1 MNLYLDEKSY
11 HLDWGFPEKISF
23 LKKRDSITLKFLI
36 YTYSEEDIVSNSL
49 QLMRDKKSEESKKL
63 EIVKSMTSVPTNV
76 YVSKSDYYWWVF
88 DECRFIS
95 TKVSKDK
102 NYYDYQGRDTEKWNC
117 ELTFSYKDV
126 YGSNKKTVV
135 DRDIKLRKL
144 FNE

>member
-23 LKKRDSITLKFLI
+23 LKKKDSITLKFNI
-36 YTYSEEDIVSNSL
+36 YIYSEETFWKNH
-49 QLMRDKKSEESKKL
+49 ENEKL
-63 EIVKSMTSVPTNV
+63 EVVKSMTSVPTNV

-135 DRDIKLRKL
+135 DRDIKLKKI
-144 FNE
+144 FSE

>member
-23 LKKRDSITLKFLI
+23 LKKRDSITLKFNI
-36 YTYSEEDIVSNSL
+36 YIYSEETFWKNH
-49 QLMRDKKSEESKKL
+49 ENEKL
-63 EIVKSMTSVPTNV
+63 EVFKSITSVPTNV

-135 DRDIKLRKL
+135 DRDIKLKKI
-144 FNE
+144 FSE

>member
-23 LKKRDSITLKFLI
+23 LKKRASITLKFSI
-36 YTYSEEDIVSNSL
+36 YTYSEEDIVSNSHHIV
-49 QLMRDKKSEESKKL
+49 RDKKREENKKL
-63 EIVKSMTSVPTNV
+63 EVVKSMTDVPINV

-88 DECRFIS
+88 DECYFIS
-95 TKVSKDK
+95 VSVNQDK
-102 NYYDYQGRDTEKWNC
+102 NYYDYQGRDTEKWQC

-126 YGSNKKTVV
+126 YGSNKKAVV
-135 DRDIKLRKL
+135 DRDIKLKKL

>member
-1 MNLYLDEKSY
+1 MHLYLDEKSY

-23 LKKRDSITLKFLI
+23 LKKKDSITLKFNI
-36 YTYSEEDIVSNSL
+36 YIYSEETFWKNH
-49 QLMRDKKSEESKKL
+49 ENEKL
-63 EIVKSMTSVPTNV
+63 EVVKSMTSVPTNV

-135 DRDIKLRKL
+135 DRDIKLKKI
-144 FNE
+144 FSE

>member
-23 LKKRDSITLKFLI
+23 LKKKDSITLKFNI
-36 YTYSEEDIVSNSL
+36 YIYSEETFWKNS
-49 QLMRDKKSEESKKL
+49 ENEKL
-63 EIVKSMTSVPTNV
+63 EVLKSMTSVPTNV

-88 DECRFIS
+88 DECEFIS
-95 TKVSKDK
+95 IKVNQDK

-135 DRDIKLRKL
+135 DRDIKLKKL
-144 FNE
+144 FSE

>member
-23 LKKRDSITLKFLI
+23 LKKKDSITLKFNI
-36 YTYSEEDIVSNSL
+36 YIYSEETFWKNS
-49 QLMRDKKSEESKKL
+49 ENEKL
-63 EIVKSMTSVPTNV
+63 EVLKSMTSVPTNV

-126 YGSNKKTVV
+126 YGSNKKAVV
-135 DRDIKLRKL
+135 DRDIKLKKL
-144 FNE
+144 FSE

>member
-23 LKKRDSITLKFLI
+23 LKKRDSITLKFNI
-36 YTYSEEDIVSNSL
+36 YIYSEETFWKNH
-49 QLMRDKKSEESKKL
+49 ENEKL
-63 EIVKSMTSVPTNV
+63 EVVKSITSVPTNV

-135 DRDIKLRKL
+135 DRDIKLKKI
-144 FNE
+144 FSE

>member
-23 LKKRDSITLKFLI
+23 LKKRDSITLKFNI
-36 YTYSEEDIVSNSL
+36 YIYSEETFWKNH
-49 QLMRDKKSEESKKL
+49 ENEKL
-63 EIVKSMTSVPTNV
+63 EVVKSITSVPTNV

-102 NYYDYQGRDTEKWNC
+102 NYYDYQERDTEKWNC

-135 DRDIKLRKL
+135 DRDIKLKKI
-144 FNE
+144 FSE

>member
-23 LKKRDSITLKFLI
+23 LKKKDSITLKFNI
-36 YTYSEEDIVSNSL
+36 YIYSEETFWKNS
-49 QLMRDKKSEESKKL
+49 ENEKL
-63 EIVKSMTSVPTNV
+63 EVLKSMTSVPTNV

-102 NYYDYQGRDTEKWNC
+102 NYYDYQGRETKKWNC

-126 YGSNKKTVV
+126 YGSNKKAVV
-135 DRDIKLRKL
+135 DRDIKLKKL
-144 FNE
+144 FSE

>member
-1 MNLYLDEKSY
+1 MHLYLDEKSY
-11 HLDWGFPEKISF
+11 HLDWGFPEKISV
-23 LKKRDSITLKFLI
+23 LKKRDSITLKFNI
-36 YTYSEEDIVSNSL
+36 YIYSEETFWKNH
-49 QLMRDKKSEESKKL
+49 ENEKL
-63 EIVKSMTSVPTNV
+63 EVVKSMTSVPTNV

-135 DRDIKLRKL
+135 DRDIKLKKI
-144 FNE
+144 FSE

>member
-23 LKKRDSITLKFLI
+23 LKKRDSITLKFNI
-36 YTYSEEDIVSNSL
+36 YIYSEETFWKNH
-49 QLMRDKKSEESKKL
+49 ENEKL
-63 EIVKSMTSVPTNV
+63 EVVKSMTSVPTNV

-135 DRDIKLRKL
+135 DRDIKLKKI
-144 FNE
+144 FSE

>member
-23 LKKRDSITLKFLI
+23 LKKKDSITLKFNI
-36 YTYSEEDIVSNSL
+36 YIYSEETFWKNH
-49 QLMRDKKSEESKKL
+49 ENEKL
-63 EIVKSMTSVPTNV
+63 EVVKSMTSVPTNV

-95 TKVSKDK
+95 IKVNQDK
-102 NYYDYQGRDTEKWNC
+102 NYWDYQGRETKKWNC

-126 YGSNKKTVV
+126 YGSNKKAVV
-135 DRDIKLRKL
+135 DRDIKLKKL
-144 FNE
+144 FSE